1 MNMGREVDTVYRSL
15 VSILG
20 TGVVTSQVVGVAK
33 QSPCIGILEW
43 KSEISV
49 IVNASVHVHIISKG
63 LYMDLDMNGLWLSQ
77 KLKKINAKQNKK
89 KKIISL

>member
-1 MNMGREVDTVYRSL
+1 MNVGGEVDIVNGSL
-15 VSILG
+15 ISILS
-20 TGVVTSQVVGVAK
+20 TGVVASQVVGVAK

-63 LYMDLDMNGLWLSQ
+63 LYIIDLDVNELWLSQ
-77 KLKKINAKQNKK
+77 KLKKINAKQK
-89 KKIISL
+89 SLAL